1 MDATRGGGGPR
12 DRVAS
17 LALRRPVV
25 VQANP
30 RPPRSAL
37 VILLRARKL
46 PILATVSYLSMPR
59 APRSQ
64 CGHDQTATAVVTK
77 A

>member
-1 MDATRGGGGPR
+1 M
-12 DRVAS
+12 
-17 LALRRPVV
+17 V

-46 PILATVSYLSMPR
+46 PILPAVSYLSMPP
-59 APRSQ
+59 APRGQ
-64 CGHDQTATAVVTK
+64 CGYDQTATAVVTK